1 MKKLEARTHIL
12 LGKELYNYFLLEE
25 NIKLSKFWLSL
36 GSVKPDFTN
45 DEINHYKDESIKLF
59 FEKFSKLHNLD
70 PEKNRNKFS
79 LKLGE
84 LYHYIADFFCYAH
97 NNQKMKENYSKHF
110 KYELSLNSYAYK
122 KRQSLFKTNKHN
134 YYIYDFSLKYL
145 LNLKHQKYLKEKKS
159 FATDI
164 KFAFEFN
171 KILTKKIFFNINYEG
186 KELTSRFNIAK

>member
-12 LGKELYNYFLLEE
+12 LGKELYKYFLEE
-25 NIKLSKFWLSL
+25 NIKLSKFWLAL
-36 GSVKPDFTN
+36 GSIKPDFTN

-70 PEKNRNKFS
+70 PKKNKNKFS

-84 LYHYIADFFCYAH
+84 LYHYVADFFCYAH
-97 NNQKMKENYSKHF
+97 NNKYMKENYSKHF

-122 KRQSLFKTNKHN
+122 KRKNLFKNSKNN
-134 YYIYDFSLKYL
+134 YYIYNLSLKEL
-145 LNLKHQKYLKEKKS
+145 LNLKHKKYLKEKKS
-159 FATDI
+159 FATDL

-171 KILTKKIFFNINYEG
+171 KLLTKKLFFNINYED
-186 KELTSRFNIAK
+186 KEINSRLNIAK